1 MSAAFSVIFVSSLC
15 ASGPLSSRRQISS
28 AKSRSATDVSS
39 SAIPSLLFFSV
50 SSHIDPVYSEVKKE
64 RG

>member
-50 SSHIDPVYSEVKKE
+50 SFMIRVYSEVKKE